1 LPNLP
6 LRVGF
11 VFDQDPVP
19 AVTRGPDAPDSHR
32 YEATAGVGY
41 SFKGFSLDV
50 AYQFLSTVFTDTAPG
65 AAIDGAFRLRMHIVS
80 ATLGYRGDLGRK
92 P

>member
-1 LPNLP
+1 LP

-11 VFDQDPVP
+11 IFDQNPVP
-19 AVTRGPDAPDSHR
+19 AVTRGPDAPDSNR

-41 SFKGFSLDV
+41 GFKGFSLDV
-50 AYQFLSTVFTDTAPG
+50 AYQFRSTLFTDAAAGAPL
-65 AAIDGAFRLRMHIVS
+65 DGAYRLRMHIVS

-92 P
+92 Q